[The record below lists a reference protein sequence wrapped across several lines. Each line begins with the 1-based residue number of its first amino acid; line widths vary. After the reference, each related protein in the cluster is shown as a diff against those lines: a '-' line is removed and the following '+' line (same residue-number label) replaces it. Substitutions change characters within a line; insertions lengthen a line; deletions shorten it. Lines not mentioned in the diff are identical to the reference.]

1 MAPIDKNVQSDGK
14 EEGDKASCRRTI
26 RDRRRRRLALG
37 GQIDTSRIALIAAAQ
52 PGSGRKWIQDNNK
65 IISSF
70 SLSLGRS
77 QVLSSP

>member
-14 EEGDKASCRRTI
+14 EEGDEASCRRTI
-26 RDRRRRRLALG
+26 RDRRRRLALG